1 MVLSSCLARPRS
13 SGPRLVSL
21 AVLPSHTHHAR
32 CRCQVAIANN
42 NLGTAHTLQAQERE
56 SKAVE
61 VGSQDPVEASRLSD
75 EAKSLYAD
83 AITNYKQAI
92 DDAKMLCAA
101 VVKNEEDST
110 LLHDSLA
117 TNQPPED
124 ATKTGLRI
132 VGATYDED
140 NRSAAAALFLQLSN
154 RTFNLAVVHA
164 SRGDSVVPGGAV
176 RNTEAVGQARDL
188 LHECI
193 KLASK
198 SRNDKGDACR
208 VRYLLELASLESRMR
223 RQREAGEALNAAEK
237 ILAFYRGDGSEG
249 YAPWT
254 GHREGTPHFSLVVGL
269 PQRFLAARGAHCMA
283 CGDAGMAVASWT
295 RAIIGSGDKMDVAA
309 VESSL
314 KGLRDLVRNGHDGS
328 LLPSE
333 LLAALGLPTGGRGD
347 TEVLL
352 SGINE
357 ALAKVERARDRM
369 VKNHKGVNSEKTSV
383 DLCFIMDC
391 TGSVSAND
399 AYGKRGSS
407 VASRWGWSNT
417 FRV

>member
-1 MVLSSCLARPRS
+1 M
-13 SGPRLVSL
+13 
-21 AVLPSHTHHAR
+21 
-32 CRCQVAIANN
+32 AIANN

-56 SKAVE
+56 SKAIE
-61 VGSQDPVEASRLSD
+61 VGSQDPVEASRLSG

-117 TNQPPED
+117 TNQLPED
-124 ATKTGLRI
+124 ETKTGLRI

-140 NRSAAAALFLQLSN
+140 NQRAAAALFLQLSN
-154 RTFNLAVVHA
+154 RKFNLAVCHA
-164 SRGDSVVPGGAV
+164 SRGDSVVPRGPV
-176 RNTEAVGQARDL
+176 RNADAIEQARDL

-198 SRNDKGDACR
+198 SKDDKGDACR
-208 VRYLLELASLESRMR
+208 VKYLLELASLESRMQR
-223 RQREAGEALNAAEK
+223 HREAGEALNAAEQ
-237 ILAFYRGDGSEG
+237 ILALYRGDGSEG

-254 GHREGTPHFSLVVGL
+254 GHREGMPQFSLVVGL

-283 CGDAGMAVASWT
+283 CGDARMAIASWT

-309 VESSL
+309 VDSSL
-314 KGLRDLVRNGHDGS
+314 KGLRDLVWNGHDES

-333 LLAALGLPTGGRGD
+333 LLVALGLPIGGRGD
-347 TEVLL
+347 TELLL
-352 SGINE
+352 SAINE

-369 VKNHKGVNSEKTSV
+369 VKNRKGVNSEKTSV

-399 AYGKRGSS
+399 AYSKRGSS
-407 VASRWGWSNT
+407 VASRWDWSNN